1 MRATLALF
9 PLLLFLAAC
18 GGSDDDAPPAA
29 APAAASTAAASTAA
43 APAVTAP
50 ATTAAAAEPL
60 PAGEWAIAGGAG
72 AKAVANVGSNE
83 TGDTVTRLLVAD
95 AVGDATRGVHYV
107 EGAWQ
112 LPVPVGG
119 APPEGLAWNAE
130 RAVLASTDGP
140 SRFVTLPLDTEKTSA
155 RVIDLSEDGTFR
167 FDALSTDGKLLYLS
181 QAADTTG
188 QPVDKIR
195 VYDIVRASLNP
206 DPVVDKT
213 GEAEMMS
220 GPTVARVHSKDGRGV
235 YTVYE
240 GPEHPF
246 VHALLTDMQ
255 ISVCIDLPA
264 EPATG
269 GATGKW
275 TIELSEDGRELTA
288 TSERLGKS
296 FVMDVTDNFPV
307 LRGAA

>member
-1 MRATLALF
+1 M
-9 PLLLFLAAC
+9 
-18 GGSDDDAPPAA
+18 
-29 APAAASTAAASTAA
+29 
-43 APAVTAP
+43 
-50 ATTAAAAEPL
+50 
-60 PAGEWAIAGGAG
+60 
-72 AKAVANVGSNE
+72 
-83 TGDTVTRLLVAD
+83 TRLLLAD

-107 EGAWQ
+107 DGAWQ
-112 LPVPVGG
+112 LPVPVSG
-119 APPEGLAWNAE
+119 AAPEGLAWNAG

-140 SRFVTLPLDTEKTSA
+140 SKFVTLPLDTDKTSSK
-155 RVIDLSEDGTFR
+155 VIDLSKDGTFS

-181 QAADTTG
+181 QAADATG
-188 QPVDKIR
+188 RPVDKIR
-195 VYDIVRASLNP
+195 AYDIVRGSLNP

-213 GEAEMMS
+213 GGSEAMS
-220 GPTVARVHSKDGRGV
+220 GITVARTRSKDGSGV

-264 EPATG
+264 EPATA

-275 TIELSEDGRELTA
+275 TIELSDDGRVLTA

-296 FVMDVTDNFPV
+296 FVMDVNDNFPT
-307 LRGAA
+307 LRAAA

>member
-9 PLLLFLAAC
+9 PLLLVLAAC
-18 GGSDDDAPPAA
+18 GGSGDDAVPAA
-29 APAAASTAAASTAA
+29 APAAATTTAA
-43 APAVTAP
+43 APAAA
-50 ATTAAAAEPL
+50 ATTAPTATTARPIAK
-60 PAGEWAIAGGAG
+60 GEFAFAGGAG
-72 AKAVANVGSNE
+72 VKAVANVGSD
-83 TGDTVTRLLVAD
+83 GDNTTVTRLLLAD
-95 AVGDATRGVHYV
+95 TDGGATRGVHYV
-107 EGAWQ
+107 DGAWQ
-112 LPVPVGG
+112 LPVPVSG
-119 APPEGLAWNAE
+119 AEPEGLAWNAG
-130 RAVLASTDGP
+130 RAVLSSTDGP
-140 SRFVTLPLDTEKTSA
+140 SRFVTLPLDTDKTHA
-155 RVIDLSEDGTFR
+155 KVIDLSKDGTFS

-181 QAADTTG
+181 QAADATG

-195 VYDIVRASLNP
+195 AYDIVRGSLNP

-213 GEAEMMS
+213 GGSEAMS
-220 GPTVARVHSKDGRGV
+220 GASVARVRSKDGSGV

-275 TIELSEDGRELTA
+275 TIELSDDGRVLTA

-307 LRGAA
+307 LRGTA